1 LTLYHP
7 ASARLILGSDRRRLA
22 TAPNCLRL
30 ALCRIIQSG
39 AQMPPT
45 INPFRLL
52 SEFIVFLLGALLM
65 VLAFS
70 GRVGLPTQPAALIAL
85 GAFFVYWGV
94 RAGIKPEPGLRPYE
108 SKTRAI
114 SLALVGVSILAMVA
128 VRPRLAPL
136 MLGVAGIILVFRGL
150 LGAVFSLRRQ

>member
-1 LTLYHP
+1 LSLYHL
-7 ASARLILGSDRRRLA
+7 AGARLILGIDRRHLA

-39 AQMPPT
+39 ARMPPT

-70 GRVGLPTQPAALIAL
+70 GRVGLPSQPAALIAL

-114 SLALVGVSILAMVA
+114 SLALVGVSILAMLV
-128 VRPRLAPL
+128 VPLRLAPL

-150 LGAVFSLRRQ
+150 LGAVFSLRRE

>member
-1 LTLYHP
+1 
-7 ASARLILGSDRRRLA
+7 
-22 TAPNCLRL
+22 
-30 ALCRIIQSG
+30 
-39 AQMPPT
+39 MPPA

-52 SEFIVFLLGALLM
+52 TEFIVFLLGALLM

-70 GRVGLPTQPAALIAL
+70 GRVGLPSQPAALIAL

-114 SLALVGVSILAMVA
+114 SLALVGVSILAMLA
-128 VRPRLAPL
+128 VPLRLAPL

-150 LGAVFSLRRQ
+150 LGAVFALRRP